1 MRTASTLR
9 EEIDA
14 WEGISQRITDALE
27 LAELDD
33 KSLQSEL
40 ETEVEQIET
49 TVSRLDFEAILSGE
63 HDQNNAIFS
72 LHAGAGG
79 VDAQDFA
86 EMLLRMYLR
95 WNERRGYNVDIL
107 DRSDSDV
114 AGIKSATLLVNGRYA
129 YGYLKAERGVHRLV
143 RLSPFD
149 SAKRRHT
156 SFVLAE
162 VHPEI
167 EDTSE
172 VEINPSDLQ
181 IDTFRASS
189 AGGQHVQ
196 KNETAIRITHL
207 TSGIVV
213 QCQNERSQA
222 QNRENAMKVLRSRLY
237 EIQLAERQQK
247 IDELRGDYVK
257 AEWGSQIR
265 SYVLHPYQMVKDH
278 RTNLENNN
286 TSAVLDGDLDG
297 FMEACLRANI

>member
-1 MRTASTLR
+1 MPLRQSCVRPARYGRKSTPG
-9 EEIDA
+9 
-14 WEGISQRITDALE
+14 EGISQRITDALE

-40 ETEVEQIET
+40 ESEVEQIET

-79 VDAQDFA
+79 VDAQDFT
-86 EMLLRMYLR
+86 EMLLRMYFR

-162 VHPEI
+162 VHPKLKTPAKSRSIRAICRLTPFAPPLLEA
-167 EDTSE
+167 SMCRRMRP
-172 VEINPSDLQ
+172 PS
-181 IDTFRASS
+181 
-189 AGGQHVQ
+189 
-196 KNETAIRITHL
+196 
-207 TSGIVV
+207 
-213 QCQNERSQA
+213 
-222 QNRENAMKVLRSRLY
+222 
-237 EIQLAERQQK
+237 
-247 IDELRGDYVK
+247 ELR
-257 AEWGSQIR
+257 ICR
-265 SYVLHPYQMVKDH
+265 
-278 RTNLENNN
+278 
-286 TSAVLDGDLDG
+286 AVL
-297 FMEACLRANI
+297 